1 MSTEQAVYLD
11 YNATTPCDPAVVAA
25 MLPYF
30 AEIYGNP
37 ANGFHLLGRAANR
50 AVEEA
55 RERVAALINA
65 RAEEVMFTA
74 GATESN
80 NLAILGLARAASG
93 SDRHRVVT
101 SAIEHKA
108 VLLPCQE
115 LQREGFEVV
124 VLPAEANG
132 LISVVAAQEAIDH
145 QTLLVSIQAANN
157 EIGTLQPVLEIAQFA
172 HQHGAIVHCDAA
184 QAVGKVP
191 VDVQELDVDML
202 SLSAHKFY
210 GPKGIGALFVRQG
223 AGMFGLKPLAFG
235 GGQERN
241 LRPGT
246 LNVPAIVG
254 LGLAAQLCQKLLA
267 QEAEQIRQKRDKLEG
282 FLQANIP
289 ALVINGQ
296 HVPRLPNTSSL
307 VFPGVEAD
315 VLILNIPE
323 LMLGTGS
330 ACTSGAIEPSHVL
343 QAIGLDRSDASAT
356 VRLSLGRFTTEMDIS
371 RAGQLVLQAWQ
382 RFSTILNSSQ

>member
-93 SDRHRVVT
+93 SDRRRVVT

-115 LQREGFEVV
+115 LRREGFEVV

-132 LISVVAAQEAIDH
+132 LISVVAAQEAIDD

-157 EIGTLQPVLEIAQFA
+157 EIGTLQPILEITQFA

-223 AGMFGLKPLAFG
+223 AGMLGLKPLAFG

-254 LGLAAQLCQKLLA
+254 LGSAAQLCQKLLV
-267 QEAEQIRQKRDKLEG
+267 QEAEQIRQMRDRLEG

-315 VLILNIPE
+315 VLLLNIPE